1 MAILII
7 FAFLA
12 GIVTVLSPCVLP
24 VLPAILAA
32 GTGKG
37 RYRYLGIIVGFTAS
51 FIFFTLALTALVQA
65 TGISAN
71 FLRYLAI
78 FILIAFGIV
87 MIFPKL
93 GDLFS
98 RSTSAI
104 SDLGEGL
111 QARSR
116 KLGTGFF
123 SGLLLGLA
131 LGLVWTPCA
140 GPILAAITTLVATHA
155 ISQEIVLITFAYTL
169 GSALPML
176 LIAFGGSKALTSSR
190 FLSKH
195 AEGIRQG
202 FGVLMIATALAIAF
216 NYDSVFQQYLLT
228 YVPLVEIEDTPV
240 VKEQLAKLRLADN
253 NPFAKAAES
262 TDLSSLPKIAGAPDF
277 VGITHWL
284 NSDPLTMSQL
294 RGKVVLIDFWTY
306 SCINCVRTL
315 PYVNKWYDT
324 YHDKGFV
331 VVGIHSPE
339 FEFEKDTGNVA
350 DAIKR
355 FHIHY
360 PVAQD
365 NNLATWQA
373 YSNIYWPAHYLI
385 DQNGIVRQVH
395 FGEGGY
401 LETENAIRSLLGLAP
416 LEGKEV
422 IAAKR
427 AITPETYLGYKRAA
441 GYASEENIREDQT
454 ANYSYSAPL
463 PDNKIGLKGLWE
475 IKEEN
480 IISKSD
486 ASRLELNF
494 IATRVYLVL
503 GGHSTKPIRLLLDG
517 KPLPKEYYTKDMDK
531 EGNIIVKEARMYDLI
546 NLKGHYGRHLLT
558 LEIPKG
564 IETFA
569 FTFGNE

>member
-1 MAILII
+1 MTILII

-32 GTGKG
+32 GAGKG
-37 RYRYLGIIVGFTAS
+37 RYRYLGIIVGFTSS
-51 FIFFTLALTALVQA
+51 FIFFTLALTTLVQA

-78 FILIAFGIV
+78 FILIVFGIV

-93 GDLFS
+93 GDLFA

-123 SGLLLGLA
+123 SGLLLGVA

-155 ISQEIVLITFAYTL
+155 ISQEIILITFAYTL

-216 NYDSVFQQYLLT
+216 NYDSVLQQYLLT

-240 VKEQLAKLRLADN
+240 VKEQLAKLRLTDN
-253 NPFAKAAES
+253 NPFAKAAEA
-262 TDLSSLPKIAGAPDF
+262 TDLSSLPKIAGAPEF
-277 VGITHWL
+277 AGIAHWL

-331 VVGIHSPE
+331 VVGVHSPE

-401 LETENAIRSLLGLAP
+401 LETENAIRSLIGLAP
-416 LEGKEV
+416 LAGKEV

-427 AITPETYLGYKRAA
+427 EITPETYLGYKRAA
-441 GYASEENIREDQT
+441 GYASEVNIRKDQIV
-454 ANYSYSAPL
+454 NYSYSAPL
-463 PDNKIGLKGLWE
+463 PNNQIGLKGLWE

-480 IISKSD
+480 IVSKND

-503 GGHSTKPIRLLLDG
+503 GGHSTKPIRLLLNG

-531 EGNIIVKEARMYDLI
+531 EGNIVVKEARMYDLI
-546 NLKGHYGRHLLT
+546 DLKGHYGRHLLT
-558 LEIPKG
+558 LEIPEG
-564 IETFA
+564 IEAFA